1 MKKKINNNKYNS
13 IEFLKKE
20 NASLTKLY
28 KDALIKMKKI
38 QRDYES
44 MYSKFVN
51 ENQLRENFMKNNY
64 IKYQELLQQHF
75 QKEENNYIEEIKNL
89 KLQIREKDK
98 VINALQNNNAL
109 LNDKLSKN
117 ELIYNLK
124 EKEYQN
130 QLLNKDRLLMKS
142 SDIVNK
148 NSYEVM
154 EDIKKLKEEIKY
166 FQNKAN
172 KNNINNND
180 NYVYDNNQ
188 NNLNYFNNEY
198 KRQQQIKKSLSSNNF
213 NDIRNYSDLNSK
225 NNFNNNLTYYS
236 TNNPQIRNFNSNQ
249 NSPYAIKTKT
259 LNNNSNEIHKL
270 KTRIINLINI
280 IKQKDKEINFWKNL
294 RQNLYKAN
302 TTQNFDNNMY
312 NKTYIN
318 SMNNYRNI
326 NSEQKLMKRCNSQ
339 TANQIR
345 QNKRKKFNLYLIDS
359 NINKPIKSNIITY
372 KNKMNT

>member
-89 KLQIREKDK
+89 KLQIQEKDK

-172 KNNINNND
+172 NNNINNND
-180 NYVYDNNQ
+180 NYIYDNNQ

-359 NINKPIKSNIITY
+359 NINKPIKRNIITY

>member
-89 KLQIREKDK
+89 KLQIQEKDK

-172 KNNINNND
+172 NNNINNND

-198 KRQQQIKKSLSSNNF
+198 KRQQQIRKSLSSNNF

-345 QNKRKKFNLYLIDS
+345 QNKRKKINLYLIDS
-359 NINKPIKSNIITY
+359 NINKPIKRNIITY

>member
-89 KLQIREKDK
+89 KLQIQEKDK

-172 KNNINNND
+172 NNNINNND

-198 KRQQQIKKSLSSNNF
+198 KRQQLIKKSLSSNNF

-259 LNNNSNEIHKL
+259 LNNNANEIHKL

-302 TTQNFDNNMY
+302 TTQNIDNNIY

-359 NINKPIKSNIITY
+359 NINKPIKRNIITY

>member
-89 KLQIREKDK
+89 KLQIQEKDK

-172 KNNINNND
+172 NNNINNND

-198 KRQQQIKKSLSSNNF
+198 KRQQQIRKSLSSNNF

-359 NINKPIKSNIITY
+359 NINKPIKRNIITY

>member
-1 MKKKINNNKYNS
+1 
-13 IEFLKKE
+13 
-20 NASLTKLY
+20 
-28 KDALIKMKKI
+28 MKKI

-89 KLQIREKDK
+89 KLQIQEKDK

-117 ELIYNLK
+117 ELIFNLK

-172 KNNINNND
+172 NNYINNND

-198 KRQQQIKKSLSSNNF
+198 KRQQLIKKSLSSNNF

-225 NNFNNNLTYYS
+225 NNFNNNLTYYT

-259 LNNNSNEIHKL
+259 LNNNANEIHKL

-302 TTQNFDNNMY
+302 TTQNIDNNIY

-359 NINKPIKSNIITY
+359 NINKPIKRNIITY

>member
-89 KLQIREKDK
+89 KLQIQEKDK

-172 KNNINNND
+172 NNNINNND

-198 KRQQQIKKSLSSNNF
+198 KRQQQIRKSLSSNNF

-225 NNFNNNLTYYS
+225 NNFNNNLTYYT

-259 LNNNSNEIHKL
+259 LNNNANEIHKL

-359 NINKPIKSNIITY
+359 NINKPIKRNIITY

>member
-89 KLQIREKDK
+89 KLQIQEKDK
-98 VINALQNNNAL
+98 VINALQNNNTL

-148 NSYEVM
+148 NSYEFM

-172 KNNINNND
+172 NNNINNND

-198 KRQQQIKKSLSSNNF
+198 KRQQQIRKSLSSNNF

-236 TNNPQIRNFNSNQ
+236 TNNPPIRNFNSNQ

-259 LNNNSNEIHKL
+259 LNNNANEIHKL

-359 NINKPIKSNIITY
+359 NINKPIKRNIITY

>member
-51 ENQLRENFMKNNY
+51 ENQLRENFMKNDY

-89 KLQIREKDK
+89 KLQIQEKDK

-172 KNNINNND
+172 NNNINNND
-180 NYVYDNNQ
+180 NYIYDNNP

-198 KRQQQIKKSLSSNNF
+198 KRQQQIRKSLSSNNF

-225 NNFNNNLTYYS
+225 NNFNNNLTYYT

-249 NSPYAIKTKT
+249 NTPYAIKTKT
-259 LNNNSNEIHKL
+259 LNNNANEIHKL

-359 NINKPIKSNIITY
+359 NINKPIKRNIITY